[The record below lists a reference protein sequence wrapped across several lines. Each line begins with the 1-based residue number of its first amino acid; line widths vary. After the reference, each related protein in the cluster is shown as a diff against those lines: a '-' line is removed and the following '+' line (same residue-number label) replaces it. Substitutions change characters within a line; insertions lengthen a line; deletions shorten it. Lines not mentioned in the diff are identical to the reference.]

1 MLEALA
7 AKELAKELGKQPDIL
22 KGATVDRTV
31 DIYKPLVG
39 SFKDI
44 HTVQCILPDKNG
56 KWEGEKGDGTW
67 KPDPDSIPKKPS
79 DNERTWREILEPY
92 GTDGIEFKDG
102 EPDFTPYSEASVEIE
117 DFGLERDDNFTQAD
131 EALAKKWSEEQKDG
145 KDWTAKDVEQ
155 YRKEHKL
162 SWHERSD
169 QKTMD
174 LVPQV
179 IHGNIPHSGGIS
191 AAKKS
196 QGESNA

>member
-39 SFKDI
+39 SFKDT

-56 KWEGEKGDGTW
+56 MWEGEKGDGTW

-92 GTDGIEFKDG
+92 GTEGIEFKDG
-102 EPDFTPYSEASVEIE
+102 EPDFTPVSEASVEIE